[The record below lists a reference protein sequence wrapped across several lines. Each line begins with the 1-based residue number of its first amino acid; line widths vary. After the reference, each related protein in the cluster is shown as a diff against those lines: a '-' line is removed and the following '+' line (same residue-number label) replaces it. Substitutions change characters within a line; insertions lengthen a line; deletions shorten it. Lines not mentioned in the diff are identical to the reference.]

1 MTSSSAPV
9 PDKAAVLA
17 RLDQVRDP
25 KSGQG
30 LATAGL
36 VRGLVVSQGRA
47 GFMLEVSRADVALYA
62 PVRDEAERVLSGV
75 EGIETA
81 QVVLTTDEHTPAAPP
96 RRGAKLSPDAL
107 DQGRPRAPVAT
118 DRPEHVKRVV
128 AVASGKGGVG
138 KSSVAVNLAVA
149 LAHIGLR
156 VGLMDAD
163 VYGPSAPLMLGLSGN
178 PAYEDGK
185 MVPLASAGLVAN
197 SIGLLVEP
205 EQAMIWRGPMASQ
218 AITQLLTQTRW
229 GTEAHPMDVLIV
241 DLPPGTGDVQLTLV
255 QKTPLDGAVIV
266 STPQE
271 AALIDARR
279 AVTLFGKTNTP
290 VLGVVENM
298 AYFSAPDGSAIEI
311 FGRGGAR
318 SMAEALNVPF
328 LGEVPLDPALRVGG
342 DTGRPLMASNP
353 EAPASKAFEAMATSL
368 RHSLGL

>member
-1 MTSSSAPV
+1 
-9 PDKAAVLA
+9 
-17 RLDQVRDP
+17 
-25 KSGQG
+25 
-30 LATAGL
+30 
-36 VRGLVVSQGRA
+36 
-47 GFMLEVSRADVALYA
+47 
-62 PVRDEAERVLSGV
+62 
-75 EGIETA
+75 
-81 QVVLTTDEHTPAAPP
+81 
-96 RRGAKLSPDAL
+96 LSPDAI

-138 KSSVAVNLAVA
+138 KSSIAVNLAVA
-149 LAHIGLR
+149 LARSGLR

-298 AYFSAPDGSAIEI
+298 AFFSAPDGSDIEI

-318 SMAEALNVPF
+318 AMAGTLNVPF
-328 LGEVPLDPALRVGG
+328 LGEVPLDPALRAGG
-342 DTGRPLMASNP
+342 DAGRPLMATNP